1 MKTTKESVQRQSA
14 KNNTAPTPQ
23 YTATMTPPNY
33 GVSVADAPF
42 IQAKLMVGS
51 PHDPLEQE
59 ADRAADRFVN
69 NLQSVGN
76 AKPTVANT
84 PIVQMKAAQTSFG
97 GVEASPQVA
106 QQIEA
111 ALDLLDP
118 SLRRNLGELS
128 GQQEVAG
135 IPTSDTHNLATQAE
149 FLHVL
154 EQDHVHQI
162 LTPLSSRRRAGARPR
177 EPA

>member
-97 GVEASPQVA
+97 GVAASPQVA

-111 ALDLLDP
+111 ARRGGSPLP
-118 SLRRNLGELS
+118 STLRAPLESSFGTDFSQVR
-128 GQQEVAG
+128 
-135 IPTSDTHNLATQAE
+135 
-149 FLHVL
+149 LHTDSQGRCV
-154 EQDHVHQI
+154 ESI
-162 LTPLSSRRRAGARPR
+162 FAGAGFYDRQGYFLSAR
-177 EPA
+177 